1 MYRRTDEDEH
11 NIESAWNWAHDKHV
25 KNLHSHGNIAHYIPF
40 FFVCHATDLYKSI
53 CLVRASVSAQ
63 FLHVSV
69 SLMWNSL
76 ANLQNEVM
84 LLELTFYFVWMRVCA
99 FLKPIFLH
107 SFHTRTEFICRR
119 CDHIVFICIFFFYF
133 NFFFCSVYFW
143 MATLT
148 YLFPLCCFTLV
159 LDLYS
164 KFICTKVSILMA

>member
-1 MYRRTDEDEH
+1 MKMNTISKAPETEH
-11 NIESAWNWAHDKHV
+11 TINMWKICIRMET
-25 KNLHSHGNIAHYIPF
+25 SHIIFRF
-40 FFVCHATDLYKSI
+40 FCVCHATDLYKSI

-119 CDHIVFICIFFFYF
+119 CDHIVFICIFFFISMF
-133 NFFFCSVYFW
+133 R
-143 MATLT
+143 TLLDGNAHVSLSSM
-148 YLFPLCCFTLV
+148 LFHFGFGFV
-159 LDLYS
+159 
-164 KFICTKVSILMA
+164 